1 MKSQERVEQRSG
13 SSGLRSAMV
22 GGGGGVKVENGG
34 FWPVTENG
42 GKPIVSRRKRD
53 RVRALGRMR

>member
-1 MKSQERVEQRSG
+1 MNSQERGADNDGIGEICG
-13 SSGLRSAMV
+13 SMV

-42 GKPIVSRRKRD
+42 GKPIVSRQKRD
-53 RVRALGRMR
+53 RVHALTRMR